1 MAISSWMLR
10 NRSMRSKGRPPED
23 CYKLNI
29 SKTDAENAFD
39 IYQGLSFRGTSE
51 HKRLNFLNA
60 LVQLLDQVREP
71 QNLGFSVE
79 DFLYCISPNLV
90 HHFTQVRAAA
100 LRVVRHLLSH
110 PKDVQVFNDLQ
121 LSYLVCRSLD
131 IVLKNEVERIQALKL
146 IRRMLI
152 LAPHLISPVIVRCL
166 VSLGESGSEDGDRM
180 LRSCLAVLCEFGV
193 LNPILL
199 IVCGGVSA
207 ITRNVLECHSPR
219 IAESLCGVLLH
230 LLEWPH
236 TRNIAGVRLECL
248 AAPYCD
254 FTYRLG
260 IMDKNKDARDL
271 RFTCSRLALLSV
283 LRSWAGTIEFCDPS
297 KPSGLKAIVDV
308 LYLNQ
313 LEVRKAILDL
323 LYELLELPQPVWT
336 DEYSVAL
343 AVVDPADFQ
352 DNWRLSEG
360 FVAME
365 GRSVLP
371 TLANRVPN
379 PCEIHLAL
387 LLYCFLE
394 TGLLDALVEVI
405 VSSDTFISVRAT
417 VLLGR
422 LLHLMHTL
430 LPADICSTSPSLP
443 TLIAHAAQG
452 NHQATAA
459 VAALQDLHQIMK
471 NRPASCSLFLDSII
485 QSGSIVHTKLFKRE
499 ISSIPDNPTLLLT
512 SRFAGTLERRRHDSV
527 GSSSTSGAGD
537 LGGDGSVNGSGSGST
552 KMGTIRKS
560 GSFKRSK
567 LLHLFDSSK
576 EVSDRLLKDSNV
588 LLNKDGNVWD
598 WDIIVAILKSDSLL
612 KMDDNQCRFIRRLV
626 HYFKPSNNRFSHQ
639 DLGHGRHIPGTVL
652 AGVELVDWL
661 LRCQD
666 GGAQQQQN
674 KVHKYSM
681 ESLRHLTDL
690 FADINSHLQAI
701 STSRSAHDCLFS
713 PQHMISTMCQQ
724 YFLFIGRMCRSDHGI
739 IILKNTDIFN
749 QLTHLVTTTN
759 HVCYIKLVVS
769 GLDYSRDPLPR
780 QILEKALTE
789 SVNRSGRLYAT
800 QFLLVLMRAKIP
812 NFEMWGLPMLVNQ
825 TKDPEQ
831 SVLNAALEI
840 LEEACHEPLYLNELV
855 SMWPPLASLGDA
867 GKLVKVRFYSTIK
880 GLNHINANIVEQ
892 TKHWANSYNKR
903 YVLLVEADIHASL
916 TLHTK
921 NEDGTYSRR
930 SCSTRPT
937 IVPSNVLPHLYGQ
950 LVQTSAGMGI
960 LQKHGN
966 LPKLIETLSQS
977 TCTDEME
984 SLAMKAALWAL
995 GHASTSVEG
1004 VEYLNDP
1011 ISRVYEKIIFLAKHC
1026 EVYSVR
1032 ATALNVLGLI
1042 GSTNAGANILFKL
1055 DWMCVRH
1062 DRNTIWPVCEPEDW
1076 LSKHLTPMRHQIGDM
1091 PPYNYR
1097 GIEEN
1102 VVDFGTTETS
1112 FYFDEA
1118 NENKLKFD
1126 EFYVVDNS
1134 IQCTEVTDDGT
1145 PMPKSKSRT
1154 LPESVATRMGA
1165 KHARSL
1171 SESKT
1176 SDGLSLMTATNRTR
1190 FNSGTDSNTSG
1201 VSSCDSIIG
1210 KNIISDLH
1218 QTLSP
1223 IPSTSN
1229 LLDIRKP
1236 SEKRLRKISLT
1247 GVPIRE
1253 NTISP
1258 QDLEGYAKLRSLRRH
1273 QRPMLS
1279 ESAADELAEMMED
1292 VILRTNKLDLSDQQR
1307 SLKVRS
1313 LDRQGFQLTPSS
1325 SFKNDELSSPKSV
1338 SSSLKLMSSNDS
1350 KGPCYSGI
1358 CLPRNILD
1366 LFPKRNINTTYVS
1379 RCMQD
1384 MEVGE
1389 MNNLMVLKQQF
1400 LVDGIGGGGEG
1411 DESSVSSLSDIST
1424 NSKRSKWAGKHNRSN
1439 CLHCCRSKI
1448 NRLHPRTDSDIN
1460 IHRRKSQQNSLQQLS
1475 DISFHSPES
1484 VLSEESMPDRITA
1497 NILRYVQRMA
1507 NPVWS
1512 KHSKMSLLE
1521 LKQKHPYSF
1530 QDICL
1535 YSEICKAMG
1544 RNTYRQNARRFLQEL
1559 FLDLDYD
1566 SFYSEASEIIQ
1577 RREREMSDG
1586 ESSTKG
1592 IRLEL
1597 EIVEPL
1603 PQTENQR
1610 QGVDEV
1616 EGVEP
1621 TMGNAINWTSGFQKA
1636 NKLGLK
1642 SPPLASVYETSVEN
1656 LVDSQSKSTKVVTVD
1671 CHEPPDRGGGRQ
1683 QHDEE
1688 EEQQQRMNS
1697 YSGESSNKRWTMRPR
1712 FHTLELDLTCT
1723 HNKFPITDRSRKKD
1737 YSPTWY
1743 VGIFEDGG
1751 GGGLKETGIMPT
1763 VVTAGSL
1770 YCEKRL
1776 QSYKSEAS
1784 LSRNRREEKD

>member
-23 CYKLNI
+23 CYKLNAAK
-29 SKTDAENAFD
+29 SDAENAFD
-39 IYQGLSFRGTSE
+39 IYQALSFRATSE
-51 HKRLNFLNA
+51 HKRLNLLNA
-60 LVQLLDQVREP
+60 LVKLLQQVREP
-71 QNLGFSVE
+71 QSLGFSVE
-79 DFLYCISPNLV
+79 DFLYCISPSLV
-90 HHFTQVRAAA
+90 HPFTQVRAAA
-100 LRVVRHLLSH
+100 LRAVRHLMSS
-110 PKDVQVFNDLQ
+110 PKDVQSFNDLQ
-121 LSYLVCRSLD
+121 LSHLVCRSLD
-131 IVLKNEVERIQALKL
+131 IVLKNEEERVQALKL
-146 IRRMLI
+146 IRRMLS
-152 LAPHLISPVIVRCL
+152 LASHLISPVIVRCL
-166 VSLGESGSEDGDRM
+166 VSLVESGSEDGDRM

-193 LNPILL
+193 LNPVLL

-207 ITRNVLECHSPR
+207 ITRNLLECHSPR

-313 LEVRKAILDL
+313 LEVRKSILDL

-343 AVVDPADFQ
+343 SVVDPADFQ
-352 DNWRLSEG
+352 DSWRLSEG

-371 TLANRVPN
+371 TLASRVPN

-394 TGLLDALVEVI
+394 AGLLDALGEVI

-430 LPADICSTSPSLP
+430 LPADICNTSPSLP
-443 TLIAHAAQG
+443 TLITHAAQG

-499 ISSIPDNPTLLLT
+499 ISGMSDNPTLLLT
-512 SRFAGTLERRRHDSV
+512 SRFSGTLERKRHDSV

-537 LGGDGSVNGSGSGST
+537 LGGEGSVNGSGSS
-552 KMGTIRKS
+552 KLGTIKKS

-567 LLHLFDSSK
+567 LLHLFDSGK
-576 EVSDRLLKDSNV
+576 EVSDRLLKESNV

-612 KMDDNQCRFIRRLV
+612 KMDDNQCRFVRRLV

-639 DLGHGRHIPGTVL
+639 DLGHGRHVPATVL

-666 GGAQQQQN
+666 GGTQF
-674 KVHKYSM
+674 KVHKYTYSL

-713 PQHMISTMCQQ
+713 PQHMVSTMCQQ
-724 YFLFIGRMCRSDHGI
+724 YFLLIGRMCRSDHGI
-739 IILKNTDIFN
+739 NILKNTDIFN
-749 QLTHLVTTTN
+749 QLRHLVTTTN
-759 HVCYIKLVVS
+759 HVCYNKLIVS
-769 GLDYSRDPLPR
+769 GLDYSRSPMPR

-789 SVNRSGRLYAT
+789 AVNRSGRLYAT

-812 NFEMWGLPMLVNQ
+812 NFEMWGLSMLVNQ
-825 TKDPEQ
+825 TKDTEQ
-831 SVLNAALEI
+831 SVVNAALEI

-892 TKHWANSYNKR
+892 TKYWANSYNKR
-903 YVLLVEADIHASL
+903 YVLLLEADIHSSL

-930 SCSTRPT
+930 CCSTRPT
-937 IVPSNVLPHLYGQ
+937 TIPPNVLPHLYGQ
-950 LVQTSAGMGI
+950 LVQTSAGMVI

-966 LPKLIETLSQS
+966 LPKLIEILSQGV
-977 TCTDEME
+977 CTDEME
-984 SLAMKAALWAL
+984 SLTLKSAIWAL
-995 GHASTSVEG
+995 GHVSTSAEG

-1042 GSTNAGANILFKL
+1042 GSTSAGANILFKL

-1062 DRNTIWPVCEPEDW
+1062 NRNTIWPVCEPEDW
-1076 LSKHLTPMRHQIGDM
+1076 FSKHLTPIRHQIGDM

-1102 VVDFGTTETS
+1102 VVDFGTTAETS

-1118 NENKLKFD
+1118 NESKLKFD
-1126 EFYVVDNS
+1126 EFYDTS
-1134 IQCTEVTDDGT
+1134 IHISEATDEGVT
-1145 PMPKSKSRT
+1145 PKSKSRT
-1154 LPESVATRMGA
+1154 LPESLATRANA
-1165 KHARSL
+1165 KHMRSL

-1176 SDGLSLMTATNRTR
+1176 SDGLSLITVTNRTR

-1201 VSSCDSIIG
+1201 VSSCDSIVG
-1210 KNIISDLH
+1210 KNIIGDLQ

-1279 ESAADELAEMMED
+1279 ESAADELAEMMDD
-1292 VILRTNKLDLSDQQR
+1292 VILRTNKLELSDQQR

-1313 LDRQGFQLTPSS
+1313 LDRQGFSLTPSS
-1325 SFKNDELSSPKSV
+1325 SFKNDDLSSPKSV
-1338 SSSLKLMSSNDS
+1338 SSSLKLMSSNDC

-1366 LFPKRNINTTYVS
+1366 LFPKRNTSTTYVS
-1379 RCMQD
+1379 RCTQD
-1384 MEVGE
+1384 VEVGE
-1389 MNNLMVLKQQF
+1389 MNNLLVLKQQF
-1400 LVDGIGGGGEG
+1400 LVDGIGEG

-1460 IHRRKSQQNSLQQLS
+1460 IRRKSQHNSLLQLS

-1497 NILRYVQRMA
+1497 SILRYVQRMA
-1507 NPVWS
+1507 NPLWS
-1512 KHSKMSLLE
+1512 KQSKISLLE

-1535 YSEICKAMG
+1535 YSEICKSMG

-1566 SFYSEASEIIQ
+1566 SFYSEANEIVQ
-1577 RREREMSDG
+1577 RREREDG
-1586 ESSTKG
+1586 DSAKG

-1597 EIVEPL
+1597 EIVEPDR
-1603 PQTENQR
+1603 P
-1610 QGVDEV
+1610 GVDEV
-1616 EGVEP
+1616 DAADVAN
-1621 TMGNAINWTSGFQKA
+1621 TSAAQNWPVAFQKST
-1636 NKLGLK
+1636 KLGLK

-1656 LVDSQSKSTKVVTVD
+1656 LLDNGKSTKVVKVD
-1671 CHEPPDRGGGRQ
+1671 CHEPPESQKRG
-1683 QHDEE
+1683 D
-1688 EEQQQRMNS
+1688 
-1697 YSGESSNKRWTMRPR
+1697 WAMRPR
-1712 FHTLELDLTCT
+1712 FNTLELDLTCT
-1723 HNKFPITDRSRKKD
+1723 HNKFPITDRNRKKD

-1743 VGIFEDGG
+1743 VGIFEDG
-1751 GGGLKETGIMPT
+1751 LKDLSSAAFST
-1763 VVTAGSL
+1763 GSL

-1776 QSYKSEAS
+1776 QTYKSEAS
-1784 LSRNRREEKD
+1784 LPRPRREEKK